1 LEIFSIDLPVMDL
14 ERVYR
19 IIRFFGIGMIFLS
32 FSWAILKSS
41 TPSGKRP
48 SFAKAVSLYTDGK
61 FQEALFY
68 YDTAISEDPDF
79 IHAKRGRARTLMQL
93 GEDSK
98 ALKAFDEVLKLD
110 KESAVSFA
118 NRAILE
124 DRMGLYRRAIEDYSR
139 AIKMDPKLGQGID
152 WLTRIIQNRKEH
164 DQTLSERVKVLRDKI
179 KVEKEVL
186 H

>member
-1 LEIFSIDLPVMDL
+1 MKL

-41 TPSGKRP
+41 TSSERRP
-48 SFAKAVSLYTDGK
+48 SFAKAVGLYTDGK
-61 FQEALFY
+61 FQEALLY
-68 YDTAISEDPDF
+68 YETAISEDPDF

-98 ALKAFDEVLKLD
+98 ALKAFDDVLKLD
-110 KESAVSFA
+110 NESAVSFA

-124 DRMGLYRRAIEDYSR
+124 DRMGLYGRAIEDYDR

-152 WLTRIIQNRKEH
+152 WFTRILQNRKEH
-164 DQTLSERVKVLRDKI
+164 DQTLSKRVEVLRDKI
-179 KVEKEVL
+179 KVEKKVL

>member
-1 LEIFSIDLPVMDL
+1 MEIFSIDLPVMDL

-41 TPSGKRP
+41 TPSGRRP
-48 SFAKAVSLYTDGK
+48 SFTKAVSLYTDGK
-61 FQEALFY
+61 FKEALFY
-68 YDTAISEDPDF
+68 YETAISEDPDF

-93 GEDSK
+93 GEDLK

-110 KESAVSFA
+110 KKSAVSFA

-124 DRMGLYRRAIEDYSR
+124 DRMGLYKSAIEDYGR

-152 WLTRIIQNRKEH
+152 WFTRLIQNRKEH
-164 DQTLSERVKVLRDKI
+164 AQTLSERVKVLRDKI

>member
-1 LEIFSIDLPVMDL
+1 MEIFSIDLPVMDL

-41 TPSGKRP
+41 IPSGRRP
-48 SFAKAVSLYTDGK
+48 SFTKAVSLYTDGK
-61 FQEALFY
+61 FKEALFY
-68 YDTAISEDPDF
+68 YETAISEDPDF

-110 KESAVSFA
+110 KKSAVSFA

-124 DRMGLYRRAIEDYSR
+124 DRMGLYHRAIEDYSR

-152 WLTRIIQNRKEH
+152 WFTRIIQNRKVH
-164 DQTLSERVKVLRDKI
+164 AQTLSENVKLMRDK
-179 KVEKEVL
+179 
-186 H
+186 

>member
-1 LEIFSIDLPVMDL
+1 MEL

-19 IIRFFGIGMIFLS
+19 IIRIFGIGMIFLS
-32 FSWAILKSS
+32 FSWAIFKSS
-41 TPSGKRP
+41 TPSERRP
-48 SFAKAVSLYTDGK
+48 SFAKAIGLYTDGK
-61 FQEALFY
+61 FQEALLY
-68 YDTAISEDPDF
+68 YETAILEDPDF

-98 ALKAFDEVLKLD
+98 ALKAFDEVLDLD
-110 KESAVSFA
+110 DESAVSFA

-124 DRMGLYRRAIEDYSR
+124 DRMGLYGRAIEDYDR

-152 WLTRIIQNRKEH
+152 WLTRVIQNRKEQ

-179 KVEKEVL
+179 KVEKTVL
-186 H
+186 N